1 MVKKSKTLQT
11 LTDPKLEPFFITVD
25 EYCYTVKEKITSD
38 ITHFKSNG
46 VAKEYEKSL
55 FYFPDLGS
63 ALSKIID
70 LKTGSKDFDSLKE
83 YLNEYKNTKN
93 EIKEYANQLRST
105 I

>member
-1 MVKKSKTLQT
+1 MVKRSKTLQT

-25 EYCYTVKEKITSD
+25 EYCYTVKEKVTSN
-38 ITHFKSNG
+38 ITHFKSKG
-46 VAKEYEKSL
+46 VVKEYEKSL

-70 LKTGSKDFDSLKE
+70 LKVGDKDFDSLKE

>member
-1 MVKKSKTLQT
+1 MIRKSKTLQT
-11 LTDPKLEPFFITVD
+11 LRDSKLEPFFITVD
-25 EYCYTVKEKITSD
+25 EYCFTVKEKITSN

-46 VAKEYEKSL
+46 TVKEYEKSL

-70 LKTGSKDFDSLKE
+70 LKVSGEDFDDLKE
-83 YLNEYKNTKN
+83 YLNEYRNIKN

-105 I
+105 V

>member
-1 MVKKSKTLQT
+1 MIKKSKTLQT
-11 LTDPKLEPFFITVD
+11 LTDSKLEPFFITVD
-25 EYCYTVKEKITSD
+25 EYCYTVKEKVISD
-38 ITHFKSNG
+38 VNHFKSKG
-46 VAKEYEKSL
+46 TGKEYEKSL

-70 LKTGSKDFDSLKE
+70 LKTGSKDFNSLKE
-83 YLNEYKNTKN
+83 YLNEYKNIKN